1 VRRIKVSVLAN
12 GPARS
17 AGDRGDN
24 LSENQKKITQGIRTR
39 CRFFAKAPLVG
50 AFLLGDRRAAAVRQ
64 RYRMDSNPE

>member
-50 AFLLGDRRAAAVRQ
+50 AFSFGRSTSSGGAMAL
-64 RYRMDSNPE
+64 SNG